1 MRKILK
7 NSKQKKN
14 YSNLLPTIQEIFFK
28 DLELDEVLLEIVNC
42 SGKYFNVSRFMVG
55 IFDENIEDYTFQYIF
70 QNEKA
75 KKINSGPMT
84 MKGKKFNPGFRDQLN
99 NKVYSCEDTSN
110 TKTYEELKSF
120 YNEHQIRSTI
130 FTGIWRQDSWCGTVG
145 MHECFNIRSWK
156 INEIELLNKISKIIA
171 WVYEHYD
178 SRELIIMQREKI
190 NHLENNLKRA
200 LTINN
205 SMLFNKHEKK
215 NRLDMLISSAE
226 LRVLKFVVEGHTN
239 AEIARKLNLSK
250 RTVETH
256 ITSMLAKLEIKNRV
270 QLTRLAISSDSL

>member
-1 MRKILK
+1 MKKTRK
-7 NSKQKKN
+7 NRN
-14 YSNLLPTIQEIFFK
+14 YSDLLPCIQEVFFK
-28 DLELDEVLLEIVNC
+28 DLEMDEVLSEIVNC
-42 SGKYFNVSRFMVG
+42 CGKKFDVSRFMIG
-55 IFDENIEDYTFQYIF
+55 IFDENIEEYTFQYMYE
-70 QNEKA
+70 NKKT

-84 MKGKKFNPGFRDQLN
+84 MKGKKFNPGFRDQLD
-99 NKVYSCEDTSN
+99 KQIYSCEDTSN
-110 TKTYEELKSF
+110 TKNYEVLKGF
-120 YNEHQIRSTI
+120 YNEHQILSNI
-130 FTGIWRQDSWCGTVG
+130 FTGIWRQNTWCGTVG
-145 MHECFNIRSWK
+145 MHECFNTRKWET
-156 INEIELLNKISKIIA
+156 NEIKLLKKISTIIS
-171 WVYEHYD
+171 WVYEFYD
-178 SRELIIMQREKI
+178 SRELIVIQKEKI
-190 NHLENNLKRA
+190 NHLEDNLKRA

-270 QLTRLAISSDSL
+270 QLTRLAMNSNSI